1 MALQKITYADKVA
14 LQENATI
21 ADINKVNASDMNEI
35 KTVFNA
41 MVDAFGTLPKVI
53 NNLTSTSTT
62 DALSAYQGKLLLD
75 RLVTLETKV
84 NNMQTVV
91 NKLNTNLGDLT
102 IEKEF
107 TKNVNVSVANTWYDT
122 GITGSDLE
130 TGTYIMEVFTN
141 SYGVNKQYSER
152 MSGVVAWYHSG
163 TNDSSTNE
171 IPLSKA
177 GHARNSHDIRF
188 RIARSPSA
196 ESPNTI
202 RLQVSD
208 TIAWSGAGTF
218 TIKFRKII

>member
-21 ADINKVNASDMNEI
+21 ADVNKVNASDMNEI

-75 RLVTLETKV
+75 RLVTLETVGK
-84 NNMQTVV
+84 
-91 NKLNTNLGDLT
+91 
-102 IEKEF
+102 IKEF
-107 TKNVNVSVANTWYDT
+107 KKTVSVSAANTWYDT

-130 TGTYIMEVFTN
+130 TGTYIMEAYTN
-141 SYGVNKQYSER
+141 SSGVNKQYQER
-152 MSGVVAWYHSG
+152 MSGVVAWYHGG
-163 TNDSSTNE
+163 TNDSTADE

-177 GHARNSHDIRF
+177 GHARNAHDIRF
-188 RIARSPSA
+188 RIARSRST

-208 TIAWSGAGTF
+208 TIAWSGAGIF

>member
-21 ADINKVNASDMNEI
+21 ADVNKVNASDMNEI

-75 RLVTLETKV
+75 RLVTLETVGK
-84 NNMQTVV
+84 
-91 NKLNTNLGDLT
+91 
-102 IEKEF
+102 IKEF
-107 TKNVNVSVANTWYDT
+107 KKTVSVSAAHTWYDT

-141 SYGVNKQYSER
+141 SSGANNQYSER

-163 TNDSSTNE
+163 TNDSGTNE

-188 RIARSPSA
+188 RIARSRST

-218 TIKFRKII
+218 IIKFRKII

>member
-1 MALQKITYADKVA
+1 MALQKIAYVDKVA

-84 NNMQTVV
+84 NNMQTIG
-91 NKLNTNLGDLT
+91 K
-102 IEKEF
+102 IKEF
-107 TKNVNVSVANTWYDT
+107 TKNVNVSVANTWYDI

-130 TGTYIMEVFTN
+130 TGTYIMEAFTN

-163 TNDSSTNE
+163 TNDSGTNE

-188 RIARSPSA
+188 RIARSSSTD
-196 ESPNTI
+196 SPNTI

>member
-1 MALQKITYADKVA
+1 MALQKIAYVDKVA

-84 NNMQTVV
+84 NNMQTIG
-91 NKLNTNLGDLT
+91 K
-102 IEKEF
+102 IKEF
-107 TKNVNVSVANTWYDT
+107 TKNVNVSVANTWYDI

-130 TGTYIMEVFTN
+130 TGTYIMEAFTN

>member
-21 ADINKVNASDMNEI
+21 ADVNKVNASDMNEI

-75 RLVTLETKV
+75 RLVTLETVGK
-84 NNMQTVV
+84 
-91 NKLNTNLGDLT
+91 
-102 IEKEF
+102 IKEF
-107 TKNVNVSVANTWYDT
+107 KKTVSVSAANTWYDT

-141 SYGVNKQYSER
+141 SSGANNQYSER

-163 TNDSSTNE
+163 TNDSGTNE

-188 RIARSPSA
+188 RIARSRST

-218 TIKFRKII
+218 IIKFRKII